1 MSQKSNS
8 NSVYVTI
15 AIGSPDPQAGDTRQI
30 GTILQTIRLVAVKT
44 PTEKPNFRIY
54 QLVLGPC
61 LQREPVAVLDAVKTT
76 IRTISKP
83 PHIASVGSIISL
95 FFCLS

>member
-44 PTEKPNFRIY
+44 PTEKPNFQNLPTCFGALSSARAC
-54 QLVLGPC
+54 G
-61 LQREPVAVLDAVKTT
+61 
-76 IRTISKP
+76 
-83 PHIASVGSIISL
+83 GSGCSQNNN
-95 FFCLS
+95 